1 MANTTSGTTTFEKT
15 FYIDEIVEECY
26 NRLGLFDMSGYN
38 LKTARRSLNI
48 MFQEWGNRGLHYWE
62 VGNTNITLVNGQN
75 EYAIYR
81 STGDGN
87 SNGVTSTLTAAI
99 TTTAQTTGITIASKD
114 RMPTEGTINVGSE
127 NISYTGFS
135 GLELTG
141 VTRGVNGTT
150 AATHSNGAAITNF
163 VNGAS
168 DILEASF
175 RNSSNVDSPLS
186 KINRSAYQA
195 LSNKSATGQPSQ
207 YFVQRFIDRVT
218 IQLYLTPGSTE
229 NGQVINFNFEKRIQ
243 DAGVYTNATNV
254 PYRFVPCMV
263 AGLTYYLSM
272 KYKKDETQAL
282 KLIYEDEL
290 ARALAEDGSPSST
303 FISPKSYYP
312 TA

>member
-1 MANTTSGTTTFEKT
+1 MPNTTSGTTTFEKT

-99 TTTAQTTGITIASKD
+99 TTTSQTTGITIASKD

-127 NISYTGFS
+127 NISYTGFNS
-135 GLELTG
+135 LELTG

-218 IQLYLTPGSTE
+218 IQLYLTPGSSE
-229 NGQVINFNFEKRIQ
+229 NNQVINFNFEKRIQ

-303 FISPKSYYP
+303 FISPKRYYP

>member
-1 MANTTSGTTTFEKT
+1 MYK
-15 FYIDEIVEECY
+15 
-26 NRLGLFDMSGYN
+26 R
-38 LKTARRSLNI
+38 
-48 MFQEWGNRGLHYWE
+48 QLHYWE

-99 TTTAQTTGITIASKD
+99 TTTTQTTGITIASKD

-127 NISYTGFS
+127 NISYTGFNS
-135 GLELTG
+135 LELTG
-141 VTRGVNGTT
+141 VTRGVNGST
-150 AATHSNGAAITNF
+150 AATHSSGDAITNF

-218 IQLYLTPGSTE
+218 IQLYLTPGSSE
-229 NGQVINFNFEKRIQ
+229 NNQVINFNFEKRIQ